1 MAAPELVLDRSV
13 FPASER
19 LREFFPGGLSAELG
33 RPAFGIY

>member
-1 MAAPELVLDRSV
+1 MAAPELVLDMSV

-19 LREFFPGGLSAELG
+19 LREFFNGLSAELG